1 MPMTRTYTAAI
12 LKPVR
17 LESLFHDVAFACR
30 SYRREPGFALTVLVT
45 LTLGIGACSA
55 IFSVI
60 NAVLLKPVRY
70 PDPDRIVMVG
80 TNTAASAPK
89 LAAWRQQTDIFTE
102 LSAYRGGA
110 VNITGGDGTVHKLA
124 LQVPFGQADVNFFAL
139 FGASVSVGR
148 GFTRDDDRPHAERV
162 VLLSHRFWRRH
173 FDGDPAI
180 VGRHLL
186 LDNAPHTVV
195 GVLSENFNPE
205 GIAGFAFWGL
215 PEVWVPLQLDP
226 LSLNQGNDMVAS
238 ARLAPGATLDMAE
251 SRLQRVAS
259 DFRRTFP
266 GVLLPNVEFGV
277 KPMQEVLTGG
287 TRSSLWLLAGAVGLV
302 LLIACANVANLLLA
316 RATARRREIVI
327 RTAIGAS
334 RVRIV
339 RQLLTESLVLAL
351 ASGAGGLIVGTFAV
365 RALVAINSG
374 NIPRIG
380 VQDAAQALALDW
392 RVFAFTAAVSLV
404 TALVFGLIPAMH
416 ASHVTLHGLMNQGDL
431 RAAAGGVFGRHTTRS
446 VVVIM
451 EVAFAIALLIGAA
464 LLIRSFIVLRDV
476 DPGFDR
482 ENVLTMRMSS
492 KEARFASSTSMA
504 RLIAEGRRRVSAL
517 PGVEAVSATYSVPVQ
532 GYLTMRFTI
541 IGRAVDGP
549 YHGIGNW
556 GPVSPGYF
564 EVFKIPLGRGRAFTD
579 RDGAGSPPVVIIS
592 ESLARQFF
600 PNDDPLEHQLVLG
613 RGLGAP
619 FDTEPLRQ
627 IVGVVGDVHDGELN
641 RAPGPTVYIPQA
653 QVSESLMTWIAGAT
667 FMTWVV
673 RTDVEPYAVA
683 RSIGETLQEVS
694 QGVPLA
700 NVRSMDDVLSQSTK
714 RASFNTVILSIFGGV
729 ALLLSTIG
737 IYGLMT
743 YAVRQRLQEIGIR
756 IALGAGAGR
765 IRRMIMWQGLRV
777 SLLGVAIGL
786 LASYTLT
793 RVLSGFLFG
802 VGVHDPAVFVAVPLL
817 LTVVAVVSAWLPART
832 ACRVDPVVALR
843 SE

>member
-1 MPMTRTYTAAI
+1 MRF
-12 LKPVR
+12 
-17 LESLFHDVAFACR
+17 ESFRHDIAFAFR
-30 SYRREPGFALTVLVT
+30 SYRRQPGVAVTALVT

-55 IFSVI
+55 IFSVM
-60 NAVLLKPVRY
+60 NAVLLKPVPY
-70 PDPDRIVMVG
+70 PDPDRIVMLG

-89 LAAWRQQTDIFTE
+89 LAAWRQQTDTFTE
-102 LSAYRGGA
+102 LSAYRGGV
-110 VNITGGDGTVHKLA
+110 VNITADEGAENRLA
-124 LQVPFGQADVNFFAL
+124 LQVPYGQADVNFFDL
-139 FGASVSVGR
+139 FGASVSLGR
-148 GFTRDDDRPHAERV
+148 GFSSDDDRPHAGRV

-195 GVLSENFNPE
+195 GVLSERFDPE
-205 GIAGFAFWGL
+205 GIAGFGSWGS

-226 LSLNQGNDMVAS
+226 LSLNQGNDMLAA
-238 ARLAPGATLDMAE
+238 ARLAPGVTLDMAR

-259 DFRRTFP
+259 DFRSTFP

-277 KPMQEVLTGG
+277 KPMQEALTGDAH
-287 TRSSLWLLAGAVGLV
+287 SSLWLLAGAVGFV

-316 RATARRREIVI
+316 RATARRREIAI

-334 RVRIV
+334 RIRIV
-339 RQLLTESLVLAL
+339 RQLLAESLVLAL
-351 ASGAGGLIVGTFAV
+351 ASGVCGLIVGTVGV

-380 VQDAAQALALDW
+380 FQDAAQALALDW
-392 RVFAFTAAVSLV
+392 RVFAFTAVVSL
-404 TALVFGLIPAMH
+404 TTGLIFGVMPAVH
-416 ASHVTLHGLMNQGDL
+416 ASRVNLHGLMNHGVGA
-431 RAAAGGVFGRHTTRS
+431 AAAGVFRRHTTRS
-446 VVVIM
+446 IVVIM
-451 EVAFAIALLIGAA
+451 EVAFTIALLIGAA
-464 LLIRSFIVLRDV
+464 LLTRSFVVLQAV
-476 DPGFDR
+476 NPGV
-482 ENVLTMRMSS
+482 ESQNVLTMRMSS
-492 KEARFASSTSMA
+492 KEPRFASSSSMA

-541 IGRAVDGP
+541 IGRPADGP

-564 EVFKIPLGRGRAFTD
+564 EVFRIPLGRGRLFTE

-600 PNDDPLEHQLVLG
+600 PNDDPLGHQLVLG
-613 RGLGAP
+613 KGLGAP
-619 FDTEPLRQ
+619 FDTEPVRQ
-627 IVGVVGDVHDGELN
+627 IVGVVGDVRDAELN
-641 RAPGPTVYIPQA
+641 RAPGPTTYIPQA

-673 RTDVEPYAVA
+673 RTDVEPYAMA
-683 RSIGETLQEVS
+683 RSIGQTLQEVS
-694 QGVPLA
+694 QGVPVA
-700 NVRSMDDVLSQSTK
+700 HVRSMDDVLSQSTT
-714 RASFNTVILSIFGGV
+714 RASFNTIVLTIFGGV

-737 IYGLMT
+737 VYGLMT
-743 YAVRQRLQEIGIR
+743 YAVQQRIQEIGIR

-765 IRRMIMWQGLRV
+765 IRRMIVWQGLRV

-793 RVLSGFLFG
+793 QVLSGFLFG
-802 VGVHDPAVFVAVPLL
+802 VGVHDPAVFVAVPVV
-817 LTVVAVVSAWLPART
+817 LTIVALVSAWLPART
-832 ACRVDPVVALR
+832 ACRVDPVGALR

>member
-1 MPMTRTYTAAI
+1 MRF
-12 LKPVR
+12 
-17 LESLFHDVAFACR
+17 ESFCHDVAFACR
-30 SYRREPGFALTVLVT
+30 SYRRQPGVALTALVT

-55 IFSVI
+55 IFSVL
-60 NAVLLKPVRY
+60 NAVLLKPVPY

-80 TNTAASAPK
+80 TNTGASAPK

-102 LSAYRGGA
+102 LSAYRGGV
-110 VNITGGDGTVHKLA
+110 VNITASEGAVHRLA
-124 LQVPFGQADVNFFAL
+124 LQVPYGQADVDFFAL
-139 FGASVSVGR
+139 FGASVSLGR
-148 GFTRDDDRPHAERV
+148 GFTRDDDRRHAERA
-162 VLLSHRFWRRH
+162 VLLSDRFWRRH

-180 VGRHLL
+180 VGRQLL

-195 GVLSENFNPE
+195 GVLGERFDPE
-205 GIAGFAFWGL
+205 GIAGFAFWGS

-226 LSLNQGNDMVAS
+226 LSLNQGNDMLAA
-238 ARLAPGATLDMAE
+238 ARLAPGVTLDMAR

-259 DFRRTFP
+259 DFGSTFP

-277 KPMQEVLTGG
+277 KPMQEALTGDA
-287 TRSSLWLLAGAVGLV
+287 RSSLWLLAGAVGFV

-316 RATARRREIVI
+316 RATARRREIAI

-339 RQLLTESLVLAL
+339 RQLLAESLVLAC
-351 ASGAGGLIVGTFAV
+351 ASGVCGLIVGTVGA

-380 VQDAAQALALDW
+380 FQDTAQALTLDW
-392 RVFAFTAAVSLV
+392 RVFAFTAVVSLA
-404 TALVFGLIPAMH
+404 TGLIFGVMPAVH
-416 ASHVTLHGLMNQGDL
+416 ASRANLHGLMSSV
-431 RAAAGGVFGRHTTRS
+431 RTAAAGVFRRHSTRS

-451 EVAFAIALLIGAA
+451 QVAFTIALLIGAA
-464 LLIRSFIVLRDV
+464 LLTRSFVALHAV
-476 DPGFDR
+476 NPGFDR
-482 ENVLTMRMSS
+482 QNVLTMRMSS
-492 KEARFASSTSMA
+492 KEPRFASSSSMA

-517 PGVEAVSATYSVPVQ
+517 PGVEAVGATYSVPVQ
-532 GYLTMRFTI
+532 GYLMMRFTI
-541 IGRAVDGP
+541 IGRPVDGP
-549 YHGIGNW
+549 YHGIGHW

-564 EVFKIPLGRGRAFTD
+564 EVFKIRLGRGRLFTE
-579 RDGAGSPPVVIIS
+579 RDDAGSPPVVIIS

-613 RGLGAP
+613 KGLGAP
-619 FDTEPLRQ
+619 FDTEPVRQ
-627 IVGVVGDVHDGELN
+627 IVGVVGDVHDAELN
-641 RAPGPTVYIPQA
+641 RAPGPTTYIPQA
-653 QVSESLMTWIAGAT
+653 QVSENLMTWIAGAT

-673 RTDVEPYAVA
+673 RTDVEPYTMAK
-683 RSIGETLQEVS
+683 SIGQTLQEVS
-694 QGVPLA
+694 QGVPVA
-700 NVRSMDDVLSQSTK
+700 HVRSMDDVLSQSTT
-714 RASFNTVILSIFGGV
+714 RASFNTIVLTIFGGV

-743 YAVRQRLQEIGIR
+743 YAVQQRIQEIGIR

-765 IRRMIMWQGLRV
+765 IRRMIVWQGLRV

-802 VGVHDPAVFVAVPLL
+802 VGVHDPAVFVAVPVL
-817 LTVVAVVSAWLPART
+817 LTIVALISAWLPART

>member
-1 MPMTRTYTAAI
+1 M
-12 LKPVR
+12 R
-17 LESLFHDVAFACR
+17 LESFCHDVAFACR
-30 SYRREPGFALTVLVT
+30 SYRRQPGVALTALVT

-55 IFSVI
+55 IFTVM
-60 NAVLLKPVRY
+60 NAVLLKPVPY

-80 TNTAASAPK
+80 TNTGASAPK

-102 LSAYRGGA
+102 LSAYRGGV
-110 VNITGGDGTVHKLA
+110 VNITASGGAVHRLA
-124 LQVPFGQADVNFFAL
+124 LQVSYGQADVNFFAL
-139 FGASVSVGR
+139 FGARVSLGR
-148 GFTRDDDRPHAERV
+148 GFSRDDDRPHAGGV

-195 GVLSENFNPE
+195 GVLSERFDPE
-205 GIAGFAFWGL
+205 GIAGLTFWGF

-226 LSLNQGNDMVAS
+226 LSLNQGNDMLAA
-238 ARLAPGATLDMAE
+238 ARLAPGVTLDMAR
-251 SRLQRVAS
+251 SRLQRVAA
-259 DFRRTFP
+259 DFRSTFP

-277 KPMQEVLTGG
+277 KPMQEALTGDA
-287 TRSSLWLLAGAVGLV
+287 RSSLWLLAGAVGFL

-316 RATARRREIVI
+316 RATARRREIAI

-339 RQLLTESLVLAL
+339 RQLLVESLVLAL
-351 ASGAGGLIVGTFAV
+351 ASGACGLIVGTVGV
-365 RALVAINSG
+365 RALLAINSG

-380 VQDAAQALALDW
+380 FQDTAQALALDW
-392 RVFAFTAAVSLV
+392 RVVAFAVAVSLA
-404 TALVFGLIPAMH
+404 TGLIFGVIPAVH
-416 ASHVTLHGLMNQGDL
+416 ASRVNLHGLMNQGGV
-431 RAAAGGVFGRHTTRS
+431 RTAAGGAFRRHTTRS

-451 EVAFAIALLIGAA
+451 EVAFTIALLIGAA
-464 LLIRSFIVLRDV
+464 LLTRSFIVLHAV

-482 ENVLTMRMSS
+482 QNVLTMRMSS
-492 KEARFASSTSMA
+492 REARFASSASMA
-504 RLIAEGRRRVSAL
+504 RLIADGRRRVSAL

-532 GYLTMRFTI
+532 GYLMMRFTI
-541 IGRAVDGP
+541 IGRPVDAP

-564 EVFKIPLGRGRAFTD
+564 EVFRIPLRRGRLFTD

-613 RGLGAP
+613 NGLGAP
-619 FDTEPLRQ
+619 FDTEAVRQ
-627 IVGVVGDVHDGELN
+627 IVGVVGDVHDAALN
-641 RAPGPTVYIPQA
+641 RAPGPTTYIPQA

-673 RTDVEPYAVA
+673 RTNVEPYAVA
-683 RSIGETLQEVS
+683 RTIGQTLQEVS
-694 QGVPLA
+694 QGVPVGH
-700 NVRSMDDVLSQSTK
+700 VRSMDDVLSQSTT
-714 RASFNTVILSIFGGV
+714 RASFHTIVMTIFGAV

-743 YAVRQRLQEIGIR
+743 YAVQQRIQEIGIR

-765 IRRMIMWQGLRV
+765 IRRMIVWQGLRV

-786 LASYTLT
+786 PASYTLA
-793 RVLSGFLFG
+793 RALSGFLFG
-802 VGVHDPAVFVAVPLL
+802 VGVHDPAVFVAVPVL
-817 LTVVAVVSAWLPART
+817 LTTVALVSAWLPARG